1 MLERAHFEIGETAVT
16 ILAEK
21 DYIPLAQQN
30 IFDTREIILRKI
42 RRDPLFRNT
51 LEPYESDE
59 DDHPL
64 IRRMCD
70 ASAKAWVGPMATV
83 AGTVAQEAVEAMFY
97 AGAKTAVVD
106 NGGDIAM
113 VLGQELMVG
122 IYSGE
127 HFPNLGFKCV
137 PRDGPFGM
145 CSSSRTL
152 GPSISF
158 GKTDIA
164 TVISKDVLL
173 ADACATALGNWVE
186 ECSDEALRKALDK
199 VCAIDAVEGALIIA
213 GEHLAMKGSL
223 PQLVR
228 VESGEHLIT
237 KRVLNVDD

>member
-21 DYIPLAQQN
+21 EYIPLAQQS

-42 RRDPLFRNT
+42 RRYPLFRNT

-70 ASAKAWVGPMATV
+70 ASAKAGVGPMASV
-83 AGTVAQEAVEAMFY
+83 AGAVAQEAVEAMLD

-113 VLGQELMVG
+113 VLRQEMMVG
-122 IYSGE
+122 IYSGDR
-127 HFPNLGFKCV
+127 FPNLGFKCV
-137 PRDGPFGM
+137 PRDGPFGI
-145 CSSSRTL
+145 CSSSRTF

-158 GKTDIA
+158 GKADLA
-164 TVISKDVLL
+164 TVMSEDVLL

-186 ECSDEALRKALDK
+186 EGSDEPLKKALDK
-199 VCAIDAVEGALIIA
+199 VCAIDGVEGALIIA
-213 GEHLAMKGSL
+213 DECLAMKGSL

-228 VESGEHLIT
+228 MESGEHLIT
-237 KRVLNVDD
+237 KRVLNMDG

>member
-1 MLERAHFEIGETAVT
+1 MLERTHFEIGETAVT

-21 DYIPLAQQN
+21 EYLPLAQQS

-42 RRDPLFRNT
+42 RRDPLFGNT
-51 LEPYESDE
+51 LEPYESNEDE
-59 DDHPL
+59 HPL
-64 IRRMCD
+64 IRRMGD
-70 ASAKAWVGPMATV
+70 ASAKAGVGPMATV
-83 AGTVAQEAVEAMFY
+83 AGAVAQEAVEAMFR

-122 IYSGE
+122 IYSGDR
-127 HFPNLGFKCV
+127 FTNLGFKCV
-137 PRDGPFGM
+137 PRDCPYGI

-158 GKTDIA
+158 GKADLA
-164 TVISKDVLL
+164 TVMSKNVLL

-186 ECSDEALRKALDK
+186 ECSDEALRKALDR
-199 VCAIDAVEGALIIA
+199 VCTISGVEGALIIA

-237 KRVLNVDD
+237 RKVLNVDE